1 MTIRIPRGKP
11 YSDTLDFIQ
20 KRLNS
25 LDQRLSLLETV
36 GVFAYLTEATDT
48 TVTTAGT
55 YYPILGPFSNNPLS
69 GFDAAVTY
77 TPGIRYTGTKTAYFE
92 VDWSAS
98 LYAGENGTT
107 AVITTKKNGVACE
120 AGEMHTYLKY
130 AGEKTPSAGT
140 CVYKL
145 EQGDEVQLVVT
156 SDGNGDIITFENFVT
171 TIKPFIL

>member
-20 KRLNS
+20 KRLNG
-25 LDQRLSLLETV
+25 LDQRLSFLETV
-36 GVFAYLTEATDT
+36 GVFAYLTEATGT
-48 TVTTAGT
+48 TITTAGT
-55 YYPILGPFSNNPLS
+55 YYPILGTFTNEPLS

-77 TPGIRYTGTKTAYFE
+77 TPGIRYTGTAPAYFKI
-92 VDWSAS
+92 DWSAS
-98 LYAGENGTT
+98 LLADSNEAT
-107 AVITTKKNGVACE
+107 AIITTKKNGVTCE

-130 AGEKTPSAGT
+130 AGERGAASGT

-145 EQGDEVQLVVT
+145 EYGDEVQLVVT
-156 SDGNGDIITFENFVT
+156 SDSNGGIITFENFVT